1 MNSSAQD
8 RHELLH
14 RIQAEDFA
22 LYEVALYLDG
32 HPKNKRALAFY
43 EEHRK
48 IAAMLRAEYEQKLA
62 ALSADPKVGEKKVK
76 AASGAHRF
84 AAEEAWLNEYV
95 EIKLFKDN
103 DKYKDDVYVAIN
115 GKNCV
120 IRRGEWTRIRRKFAL
135 LLDQS
140 EIQDLRT
147 AELMSEQSNRF
158 AAASRS
164 MGM

>member
-1 MNSSAQD
+1 MEQNEKVTLQKLKK
-8 RHELLH
+8 EM
-14 RIQAEDFA
+14 
-22 LYEVALYLDG
+22 
-32 HPKNKRALAFY
+32 
-43 EEHRK
+43 EE
-48 IAAMLRAEYEQKLA
+48 MRAEYEQKLA
-62 ALSADPKVGEKKVK
+62 AFSAGAALPEKKSIPRR
-76 AASGAHRF
+76 AF

-95 EIKLFKDN
+95 EVKLFKDN

-147 AELMSEQSNRF
+147 AELMTQQSDSF
-158 AAASRS
+158 AAASRRV
-164 MGM
+164 GM